1 MIKAAISTLVTGS
14 TKSREELAG
23 LSKNISSNTRVHK
36 PSDDPYNY
44 ARSLRVQ
51 AEISRSGSL
60 MSTVDTAMLSLQ
72 TQEAALGVVEDNLKT
87 VVERMVQGS
96 NFTAS
101 PENMKNMAEELRGL
115 KAGILSQANSRN
127 VDGTYV
133 FGGGSRTGAFASDAG
148 GVVGYVGGVKSLD
161 VKADSES
168 YSIATVGSGVFNASG
183 DLFGKIDEVISAL
196 DAGDRDAVRTRLDT
210 VQESLEAVTLSR
222 TKVGLS
228 MQRAERQ
235 ADLLVDGQFR
245 MKLEKGALT
254 DNDMAADISRL
265 NQVQSQVEAS
275 YLAISKL
282 DGLSLFNYMR

>member
-1 MIKAAISTLVTGS
+1 MIKAAINTLVAGS
-14 TKSREELAG
+14 AKSREELSG

-51 AEISRSGSL
+51 AEISRSGAL
-60 MSTVDTAMLSLQ
+60 MSTVDSAMLSLQ
-72 TQEAALGVVEDNLKT
+72 TQESALGVVEDKLKT

-101 PENMKNMAEELRGL
+101 PEDMKNMAEELRGL
-115 KAGILSQANSRN
+115 KAGIVSQANTRN
-127 VDGTYV
+127 IDGTFV
-133 FGGGSRTGAFASDAG
+133 FGGGSRTPAFTQDAA
-148 GVVGYVGGVKSLD
+148 GVVSYTGSSSGLTVEAES
-161 VKADSES
+161 DSYTIS
-168 YSIATVGSGVFNASG
+168 TVGSEVFNAGG
-183 DLFGKIDEVISAL
+183 DLFARLDEVIGFL
-196 DAGDRDAVRTRLDT
+196 DAGDRASVSSRLNVIQD
-210 VQESLEAVTLSR
+210 SLEGVTLSR

-228 MQRAERQ
+228 MQRAEKQ
-235 ADLLVDGQFR
+235 ADLLTDGQMR

-254 DNDMAADISRL
+254 DNDMAKDISRL